1 MNWKLPE
8 DLEIDEIIYLQ
19 EKVYPKLKESF
30 LYLVQY
36 LMESGEH
43 LDQYRAQRRV
53 EYESLLQE
61 REELIRKGQLEQGS
75 DYDQSSDDE
84 KKKVDQKIKN
94 FENLH
99 KNEMEHIKT
108 DRSQSDSQRRTSRQ
122 EQLSEYI
129 KSQQKQYYEDQVIE
143 QQKNINDGGRNN
155 YAEGEESSRS
165 QNKFKKIDRFSE
177 VSSDNGTDPDEYIRR
192 DSYQR
197 NQSFHVFNP
206 LVFLAQELKKR
217 NQQTK

>member
-8 DLEIDEIIYLQ
+8 DIEIDEIIYLQ

-43 LDQYRAQRRV
+43 LDQYRAQRRE

-61 REELIRKGQLEQGS
+61 REDLIKKGQQEQGS

-108 DRSQSDSQRRTSRQ
+108 DRSQQDSNRRTSRQ
-122 EQLSEYI
+122 EQLNEYI

-143 QQKNINDGGRNN
+143 QQNNINGRNN
-155 YAEGEESSRS
+155 QAEGEESSKS
-165 QNKFKKIDRFSE
+165 QNKFKRIDRFSE
-177 VSSDNGTDPDEYIRR
+177 ASSDNGTDPDEYIRR